1 MLYNPAKLS
10 LINTVI
16 LLRSCSIII
25 QIVLVAF
32 VHLFLEYDLPWLP
45 IFFIIALEA
54 LFNIGC
60 YLYCKVNIDK
70 QKLNLFIQLLAD
82 ICFLGCLLYFSGG
95 ATNSFVSLLLIPI
108 AIAAVTL
115 PTLQLTLITTYA
127 LLTYSL
133 LLWLMPMHVMHGNMQ
148 GHFIGMWINFIFS
161 AAVVSLVISRMA
173 KAIISNEI
181 TIAKYREKQLKQEKI
196 IALGLASAQVTHDL
210 ATPLATIR
218 LLTDEL
224 MEETHNPSILAELNV
239 QVERCSNNLHSFREM
254 SLEIKNNVKQ
264 LINID
269 SLFEQIKNHSNLNY
283 PNVDVEYDLPDT
295 TSKGLFLTSD
305 SSLLPAILNVL
316 NNAIKASAKKQL
328 QKVSFASKVMN
339 EQLHLSIRDF
349 GKGFS
354 AEHFNQIGHNPIH
367 SEQGLGMAMFLS
379 NASFERLGGRLTLS
393 NHPQGGAL
401 VMISLPLQPPAQI
414 CSKAVK

>member
-1 MLYNPAKLS
+1 MLYKPAKQS

-25 QIVLVAF
+25 QIALVLF
-32 VHLFLEYDLPWLP
+32 VHFFLEYDLPWLP
-45 IFFIIALEA
+45 IFFIIALEVT
-54 LFNIGC
+54 FNIGC
-60 YLYCKVNIDK
+60 YLYCQAHRNNY
-70 QKLNLFIQLLAD
+70 KLNLFIQLLAD
-82 ICFLGCLLYFSGG
+82 ILFLGCLLYFSGG
-95 ATNSFVSLLLIPI
+95 ATNAFVSLLLVPI

-115 PTLQLTLITTYA
+115 PTLQLTMITACA

-173 KAIISNEI
+173 KAIIGNEI

-224 MEETHNPSILAELNV
+224 MEEAKHSATINELNV
-239 QVERCSNNLHSFREM
+239 QVDRCSRNLHAFRDM

-264 LINID
+264 PLNID
-269 SLFEQIKNHSNLNY
+269 SLFEQIQHHCALNY
-283 PNVDVEYDLPDT
+283 PNADIDYELQT
-295 TSKGLFLTSD
+295 NATEQLMLTSD
-305 SSLLPAILNVL
+305 SSLMPAILNVI

-328 QKVSFASKVMN
+328 KKITLTSKVAN
-339 EQLHLSIRDF
+339 QTLQITIRDF
-349 GKGFS
+349 GDGFS
-354 AEHFNQIGHNPIH
+354 PEHFNQLGHDPIH
-367 SEQGLGMAMFLS
+367 SEQGLGMAMFLT

-393 NHPQGGAL
+393 NHLQGGAQ
-401 VMISLPLQPPAQI
+401 VMITLPLHDN
-414 CSKAVK
+414 SKSNSEH

>member
-1 MLYNPAKLS
+1 MLYNPLKLS

-16 LLRSCSIII
+16 LLRNCSIII
-25 QIVLVAF
+25 QVALVAF
-32 VHLFLEYDLPWLP
+32 VHLFLQYELPWLP
-45 IFFIIALEA
+45 IFFIIALEVF
-54 LFNIGC
+54 FNIGC
-60 YLYCKVNIDK
+60 YLYCKSNPDK
-70 QKLNLFIQLLAD
+70 HKSNLFIQLVAD

-95 ATNSFVSLLLIPI
+95 ATNAFVSLLLIPI

-115 PTLQLTLITTYA
+115 PTLQLTVISTCA

-173 KAIISNEI
+173 KAIIGNEI

-224 MEETHNPSILAELNV
+224 LEEAKNSATINELDI
-239 QVERCSNNLHSFREM
+239 QVERCSRNLHAFRDM
-254 SLEIKNNVKQ
+254 YLEIKNNVKQ
-264 LINID
+264 QMNIT
-269 SLFEQIKNHSNLNY
+269 SLFEQIQNHCALNY
-283 PNVDVEYDLPDT
+283 PNTDIDYELQT
-295 TSKGLFLTSD
+295 NATEQLLLTSD
-305 SSLLPAILNVL
+305 SSLMPAILNVI
-316 NNAIKASAKKQL
+316 NNAIKASAKKQRHKINL
-328 QKVSFASKVMN
+328 TSKVAK
-339 EQLHLSIRDF
+339 QTLQITVRDF
-349 GKGFS
+349 GDGFS
-354 AEHFNQIGHNPIH
+354 AEHFNQLGRDPIH
-367 SEQGLGMAMFLS
+367 SEQGLGMAMFLT

-393 NHPQGGAL
+393 NHLQGGAQ
-401 VMISLPLQPPAQI
+401 VMITLPLHNNSI
-414 CSKAVK
+414 GNSEH